1 MNAAALIAR
10 LRRLATG
17 GSPLRR
23 QLAGGAAGSIVLSFS
38 SKGLMLLASILLAR
52 WLGADGYG
60 VYASAMAVL
69 LFLGVPTTLGLPNLV
84 IRLLAS
90 YRVQEEWGLMRGL
103 MQRVNLIVLLLA
115 ILLSGSGALVVWA
128 LDERITPVH
137 AHTLLWALALL
148 PLITLGALRAAA
160 LRGLHHVVLGQLPES
175 LVMPGLFV
183 ALLAVWSL
191 AGSALTP
198 EIAVALR
205 FAAVAA
211 AFAVGA
217 WLLLRRLPVQ
227 VRHATS
233 HYDTANWARATVPL
247 LFLGGMG
254 IINTQTD
261 VLMLA
266 AIQGSESAGVYQATA
281 RGAEL
286 VALSLVVVNV
296 TIQPAISRLYA
307 AGEMQRLQRLLTAA
321 ARGALAIALPAALV
335 LALFGRP
342 ILGLVFGQEFERGA
356 LCLAILCGAQVF
368 NAGAG
373 SVGAIL
379 NMTGYERDSAIGM
392 GLGALTNVGLNAAL
406 VPLWDIEGA
415 ALATGL
421 SLLVWNVVLAIR
433 VRQRL
438 ALDSTALGI
447 AGFRGVTSGE

>member
-1 MNAAALIAR
+1 
-10 LRRLATG
+10 
-17 GSPLRR
+17 
-23 QLAGGAAGSIVLSFS
+23 
-38 SKGLMLLASILLAR
+38 MLVASILLAR

-60 VYASAMAVL
+60 VYATAMAVL

-90 YRVQEEWGLMRGL
+90 YRVHEEWGLMRGL
-103 MQRVNLIVLLLA
+103 MQRVNMIVLLLA
-115 ILLSGSGALVVWA
+115 IFLAGSGAVVVLA
-128 LDERITPVH
+128 LGERLAPVQTH
-137 AHTLLWALALL
+137 ALLWAMALL
-148 PLITLGALRAAA
+148 PLVTLGALRAAA

-175 LVMPGLFV
+175 LVMPGLFI
-183 ALLAVWSL
+183 ALLAAWSF
-191 AGSALTP
+191 AGAAFTP

-227 VRHATS
+227 VRRAAS
-233 HYDTANWARATVPL
+233 RYETASWARSAVPL
-247 LFLGGMG
+247 LFIGGMV

-296 TIQPAISRLYA
+296 TIQPVISRLYA
-307 AGEMQRLQRLLTAA
+307 AGEMHRLQRVLTAA
-321 ARGALAIALPAALV
+321 ARGTLAIALPAALV

-356 LCLAILCGAQVF
+356 LCLAILCGAQVV

-379 NMTGYERDSAIGM
+379 TMTGYERDSALGI
-392 GLGALTNVGLNAAL
+392 GLGAFTNVGLNAIL

-415 ALATGL
+415 ALATGM
-421 SLLVWNVVLAIR
+421 SLLVWNVVLAVR

-438 ALDSTALGI
+438 SLDSTALGI
-447 AGFRGVTSGE
+447 AGFRG